1 MRDAESCK
9 AATMEQVEINS
20 DDEIFDQVIA
30 AFKEDWKR
38 KRQHNEQVQGYKRQP
53 QQEVFA

>member
-1 MRDAESCK
+1 MRDAESSI

-20 DDEIFDQVIA
+20 DDEVPDAVIA

-38 KRQHNEQVQGYKRQP
+38 K
-53 QQEVFA
+53 